1 MRWLVEI
8 MLFSGGGS
16 GGEVKLGSDRLAG
29 SINCSSKHCGV
40 YKRVWLSWPTSV
52 ANWGQTNVFISFFLV
67 EFFLVGELI
76 SSDDASLSSPGI
88 LELAAEMRLALSETY
103 QTHASATEIMHL
115 STEAL
120 QRPRWQVTVTWRL
133 AEALLFPHPNASAPR
148 PSQSNTTLSSSISN
162 DVNFHQYHR
171 QTLVKPDTT

>member
-40 YKRVWLSWPTSV
+40 YKRIWLSWPTSG
-52 ANWGQTNVFISFFLV
+52 ANWGQTNIFISFFLV

-120 QRPRWQVTVTWRL
+120 QRPRWQVSYNLEVGGGLVNSTPER
-133 AEALLFPHPNASAPR
+133 FSASAFPT
-148 PSQSNTTLSSSISN
+148 QHNA
-162 DVNFHQYHR
+162 Q
-171 QTLVKPDTT
+171 Q